1 MRSIKVLQLLVMMVM
16 VTVAGI
22 SSQPAPQSVAALDEF
37 DMFAQSRTAY
47 SLTRCV
53 VVVLCVSLSV
63 ACVHTVGPHMLTTWC
78 NRMPH
83 LRTLCAVPRPLSR
96 PIRRELGGSPPHYS
110 NISSLLIIDLRT
122 SSSG

>member
-1 MRSIKVLQLLVMMVM
+1 MMVM

-53 VVVLCVSLSV
+53 VMVVLCVSLSV

-78 NRMPH
+78 SRMPP

-96 PIRRELGGSPPHYS
+96 PIRRELGGSPPHYL
-110 NISSLLIIDLRT
+110 NINSLLMIDLRT